1 MWIFRPTIAS
11 SFFSLHHQT
20 SPWCYFK
27 LHPFWSWSCIMG
39 MLRCLLACQSP
50 CFWSQRQ
57 ILTKLSTRRESTVY
71 KSITLNILLCTF
83 LKKGAVFTILVPFEK
98 RLTCVEYFHSVLAL
112 CRATWRWWVKVNK
125 EGKLNFIKRIF
136 DLVEWRWC
144 NHCDFFIGLQRLVG
158 RYRCTL
164 QKHSW
169 GHFMCFVFPW
179 SIDFLRVINE
189 FFLVFKATP
198 PRSVFWWPATNAC
211 EGACVLA
218 MASLFTRE
226 ALCLHCYWWS
236 KIEEKLGAAPYCW

>member
-11 SFFSLHHQT
+11 LFYSLHHQT

-112 CRATWRWWVKVNK
+112 CRAT
-125 EGKLNFIKRIF
+125 
-136 DLVEWRWC
+136 
-144 NHCDFFIGLQRLVG
+144 
-158 RYRCTL
+158 L

-179 SIDFLRVINE
+179 SIVFLREIND

-198 PRSVFWWPATNAC
+198 PWSVFWWPATNAC
-211 EGACVLA
+211 EGACVFA
-218 MASLFTRE
+218 MAS
-226 ALCLHCYWWS
+226 
-236 KIEEKLGAAPYCW
+236 CW